1 MQAPEF
7 LELIS
12 ETNQLDHFQ
21 RSTLSKALGQLDDK
35 PKVYDLIECIFD
47 DKGVCP
53 HCSHA
58 GNYLEKHRYRHGINY
73 IMSIYLPFLT
83 IKKVK

>member
-58 GNYLEKHRYRHGINY
+58 GNYRHGINY
-73 IMSIYLPFLT
+73 IRSIYLPFVT
-83 IKKVK
+83 IQKVK